1 MLNPSQRFR
10 LRRAADCWPAVRP
23 LLQPSQHHW
32 FGPQRQQAMQAL
44 VVRHSPGGV
53 FLETGCWTGAG
64 STCFL
69 LRQFPGLTVIA
80 VDRFKGH
87 PIAASQPDAPQL
99 GEVLWEHFCSNVWE
113 DRERVFP
120 FRLSLIGGMQA
131 VARLG
136 IRPEF
141 VYLNASYDEETVYSE
156 IASAAMLF
164 PAAVL
169 MGDEYASIQRP
180 GVRQAVNRAVSQRV
194 LRAGDIRVTDPLWY
208 SVRNLT

>member
-1 MLNPSQRFR
+1 MN
-10 LRRAADCWPAVRP
+10 
-23 LLQPSQHHW
+23 
-32 FGPQRQQAMQAL
+32 
-44 VVRHSPGGV
+44 
-53 FLETGCWTGAG
+53 
-64 STCFL
+64 
-69 LRQFPGLTVIA
+69 
-80 VDRFKGH
+80 RFKGH
-87 PIAASQPDAPQL
+87 PIATSQPDAPQL

-120 FRLSLIGGMQA
+120 FRLSLIGGSA
-131 VARLG
+131 GRPPAWGSAR
-136 IRPEF
+136 RP